1 MNRATRLAAYI
12 LAAASLAACSSS
24 PMEPNGAV
32 KCNPKSGKCVNADF
46 VNPHVDFVNP
56 HIDFVNPHV

>member
-1 MNRATRLAAYI
+1 MNRATRLAAY
-12 LAAASLAACSSS
+12 LLVVAGLAACSSS
-24 PMEPNGAV
+24 PMGPEGSARCDAKSA
-32 KCNPKSGKCVNADF
+32 KCINPDF